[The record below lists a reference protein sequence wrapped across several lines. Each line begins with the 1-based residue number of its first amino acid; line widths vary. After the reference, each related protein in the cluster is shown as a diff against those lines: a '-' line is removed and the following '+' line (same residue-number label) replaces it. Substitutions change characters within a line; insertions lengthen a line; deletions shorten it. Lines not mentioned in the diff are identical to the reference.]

1 MSSSLVA
8 AAAVS
13 SLLSHGFET
22 DLETHRAR
30 IQDAPHLTLSAQET
44 VGLLEELSTFE
55 LGRFFI
61 ENQGLNGRW
70 TSYLILDAPQRDDLS
85 DLESWITHR
94 APAVIATRA
103 RFHIFQDIMT
113 ARLKDHMR
121 IASVPCGIMEDLL
134 RLPIAGH
141 KDITF
146 AGIDLD
152 QEGLLLA
159 AQNAQKHGA
168 TNVSF
173 HHKDAWNLGEEN
185 AFDLLTS
192 NGLNIYEPDPA
203 RRAALFGSYFKA
215 LKQGGTLVSSFLT
228 PPPILNPDSPWTG
241 VVQEDAIKQ
250 KAIFVDVIGAKWQNF
265 DMPDAVIAQL
275 SAIGFQDIQ
284 ILPDPNWVMPTV
296 VATKP

>member
-1 MSSSLVA
+1 MSSSFVA

-30 IQDAPHLTLSAQET
+30 IQEAAHLTLSVEET
-44 VGLLEELSTFE
+44 LGLLDELATFE

-70 TSYLILDAPQRDDLS
+70 TSYLILDAPYREDLS
-85 DLESWITHR
+85 VLESWITHR

-103 RFHIFQDIMT
+103 RFHIFHEVMT
-113 ARLKDHMR
+113 ARLKDNMR
-121 IASVPCGIMEDLL
+121 IASVPCGIMADLL
-134 RLPIAGH
+134 RLPTSDYKGV
-141 KDITF
+141 TCV
-146 AGIDLD
+146 GIDLD

-173 HHKDAWNLGEEN
+173 HQKDAWHLGEEN
-185 AFDLLTS
+185 AFDVLTS

-215 LKQGGTLVSSFLT
+215 LKPGGSLVTSFLT
-228 PPPILNPDSPWTG
+228 PPPVLNPDSPWVG

-265 DMPDAVIAQL
+265 DMPDAITAQL
-275 SAIGFQDIQ
+275 TAIGYKDIQ